1 MNLGPIVSERPRPR
15 PGEKPRR
22 QSGCAAF
29 HMSKEAVTK
38 TLEDVYAM
46 TPYQV
51 HELWVRQR
59 WGSRDT
65 VVCPHCGTID
75 SHYWRKT
82 SMRWKCAACDRT
94 FSVTSGTP
102 FAQHKRTLKQL
113 TALMLSWVN
122 GTSGVPA
129 LQTRRNTG
137 GRYNAVFM
145 NQHKLREAVMRM
157 FNVGLLCGDIEM
169 DGVHISGRNAKA
181 KRGKP
186 QGSPPFNGGT
196 PESHEAQ
203 VKSLQDILQAGS
215 KKVMEGTRRRKS
227 AAATRD
233 GTYGGLL
240 NEDRR
245 IVICARTRSG
255 VPGVGARR
263 TRVSVGRTE
272 GPAAVNATIHD
283 FIAVPESVLNTDM
296 AHAYVEPGKR
306 FLAHLSVEHAKE
318 LVGPN
323 GENTNLGEEFARRH
337 KRAERGMYLNIEKK
351 YMLDYGAESAW
362 RSDTRRLGTGGQLE
376 HLMALALRNG
386 HSRFWRGFT
395 RGAHREVE
403 FIAGEGAVPAPA
415 SGPKKGQK
423 PNSQMNGRLPR

>member
-1 MNLGPIVSERPRPR
+1 MSIGPIVAERRRPR
-15 PGEKPRR
+15 PGEKPRT
-22 QSGCAAF
+22 QSGTAAF
-29 HMSKEAVTK
+29 HMSKEAVTL

-46 TPYQV
+46 TDHQV
-51 HELWVRQR
+51 HEMWLRQR
-59 WGSRDT
+59 WGSRET

-75 SHYWRKT
+75 THYWRRASK
-82 SMRWKCAACDRT
+82 RWKCAACDRT

-137 GRYNAVFM
+137 GRYNTVFM

-157 FNVGLLCGDIEM
+157 FNVGLLCGDVEM
-169 DGVHISGRNAKA
+169 DGVHISGRNAKG

-186 QGSPPFNGGT
+186 QAT
-196 PESHEAQ
+196 PQLTAQDLTHSEQ
-203 VKSLQDILQAGS
+203 VKTLQDLLQAGP
-215 KKVMEGTRRRKS
+215 KKVADGARRRKAAGS
-227 AAATRD
+227 ARD
-233 GTYGGLL
+233 GTYGQMLDP
-240 NEDRR
+240 DRR

-255 VPGVGARR
+255 IPGYGARR

-272 GPAAVNATIHD
+272 GPAAVNATIRD

-296 AHAYVEPGKR
+296 AKAYVEPGRR
-306 FLAHLSVEHAKE
+306 FLAHLSVEHARE

-337 KRAERGMYLNIEKK
+337 KRAERGVYLNIEKK
-351 YMLDYGAESAW
+351 YMLDYSAESAW
-362 RSDTRRLGTGGQLE
+362 RSDTRRLGTGGQLQ

-386 HSRFWRGFT
+386 PSRFWRGFT
-395 RGAHREVE
+395 RGQHRKVE

-415 SGPKKGQK
+415 SGPEKGRR
-423 PNSQMNGRLPR
+423 PNPQLSGRPPR

>member
-1 MNLGPIVSERPRPR
+1 MTVGPIVAERARPR
-15 PGEKPRR
+15 PGEKQRR
-22 QSGCAAF
+22 QSGTAAW

-38 TLEDVYAM
+38 TLEDVYEM
-46 TPYQV
+46 TDNQV
-51 HELWVRQR
+51 HEMWVRQR
-59 WGSRDT
+59 WGSRQT

-75 SHYWRKT
+75 RHHWRKA
-82 SMRWKCAACDRT
+82 SRRWKGAACDKT

-137 GRYNAVFM
+137 GRYNAVFV

-169 DGVHISGRNAKA
+169 DGVHISGRNAKG

-186 QGSPPFNGGT
+186 QVTLQPKPSK
-196 PESHEAQ
+196 ESHQ
-203 VKSLQDILQAGS
+203 DQIKNLQDVLQAQAH
-215 KKVMEGTRRRKS
+215 KTNEKAPDRK
-227 AAATRD
+227 AGAGAKD
-233 GTYGGLL
+233 GTYGQTLDAG
-240 NEDRR
+240 RR

-255 VPGVGARR
+255 IPGVGGRR

-272 GPAAVNATIHD
+272 GPAAVNATIRD

-296 AHAYVEPGKR
+296 AKAYVEPGKQ
-306 FLAHLSVEHAKE
+306 FFAHLSVEHARE

-376 HLMALALRNG
+376 HLMALTLRNG
-386 HSRFWRGFT
+386 LSRFWRGFT
-395 RGAHREVE
+395 RGQHREVE
-403 FIAGEGAVPAPA
+403 FIAGEGEVKVAA
-415 SGPKKGQK
+415 SGPKKGQR
-423 PNSQMNGRLPR
+423 PNAQLNGRPPR